1 MVFATDFDPL
11 DYAQHRKKAHPSAN
25 TSKALPPSTAQGGSA
40 YQLSDAMLDANAEEI
55 LPLQR
60 VAAPEPA
67 EAFQTSRPKGR
78 QSGAKSDIP
87 LRLPVRPSLPVG
99 LQLLNRIQHG
109 STILTGVLMT
119 GALLVYGST
128 VYVDRSTDSA
138 LRQLDA
144 LQSESQQLTTANESI
159 KQSLAEQAIRED
171 SGLELHK
178 AGDVMFVEPAP
189 VRPSN
194 EIEETE
200 AKPLR
205 PLGY

>member
-11 DYAQHRKKAHPSAN
+11 DYAQHRKKANPSASP
-25 TSKALPPSTAQGGSA
+25 SKGSTLSTGQGSSA
-40 YQLSDAMLDANAEEI
+40 DKLSDAMHDADAEEI

-60 VAAPEPA
+60 VAAPQPA
-67 EAFQTSRPKGR
+67 GVSPNPRSKG
-78 QSGAKSDIP
+78 QSSVRSDTP

-99 LQLLNRIQHG
+99 LQLLNRIQYG

-200 AKPLR
+200 AKLLR

>member
-1 MVFATDFDPL
+1 MVFAPAFDPL
-11 DYAQHRKKAHPSAN
+11 AYAQHRKQANTGKNSDPSAVQN
-25 TSKALPPSTAQGGSA
+25 DSA
-40 YQLSDAMLDANAEEI
+40 YQLSEAVLDADAEEI
-55 LPLQR
+55 LPLRR
-60 VAAPEPA
+60 VA
-67 EAFQTSRPKGR
+67 TSQPDGVSQKPHPKSQAGV
-78 QSGAKSDIP
+78 KSDVP
-87 LRLPVRPSLPVG
+87 LRLPVQPSLPVR
-99 LQLLNRIQHG
+99 LQLLNRIQQG
-109 STILTGVLMT
+109 STILTGVLMAS
-119 GALLVYGST
+119 ALLVYGST

-171 SGLELHK
+171 SGLELHE
-178 AGDVMFVEPAP
+178 AGDVLFVEPAP

-200 AKPLR
+200 SKPLR